1 MLLLLASSPS
11 LCCCP
16 LVLALLTRALPRV
29 GPWPRV
35 ARRTDI
41 DFVLMKFD
49 LSTLPSGLTV
59 DRALFSYTIPAG
71 GSNDG
76 DQAEMHEFRR
86 TWAMNTATYN
96 SIPMPST
103 NWPFSQA
110 TIDTLW
116 GPSVNDMP
124 GNVARHTLDVTPSIN
139 RWLSGAPNNGWIFV
153 PYFGNGCGIRTRVGC
168 GTIPLIGTE
177 LCPAADRPSL
187 VVSFNFSPPPSP
199 PSPPP
204 PSQPPSPPS
213 PPSPPPSPPSPPS
226 PPPPSPP
233 PPSPPSPPP
242 PSPPPPSPPSPP
254 PPSPLPEPP
263 LPPYVIP
270 PPYPPPSAPPP
281 SPPPPSPPPPTPPP
295 SPPPPSPPPPRPPP
309 SPPRSPPPSR
319 PPPPPPP
326 SAPPPSFYLD
336 FNGQFSN
343 YTGGCQSTWIRS
355 NPRDYTGALDTGVWW
370 DGSSSIGHFDAAL
383 VQFTDI
389 IGLGPYQLRP
399 HERVS
404 RATLR
409 YYVDTAFDA
418 IAIGNS
424 ASLHEISIPWNAS
437 VTTFNTFTGTQGL
450 NEAEYRVPMVATAL
464 ATRAGWFE
472 IDVTASVNG
481 WVNGTSNNGWIW
493 LPTGGGD
500 GSQIRACNAPA
511 DRRVNLAIIA
521 DILPPMPPS
530 PPATPPPPPRPPSP
544 PPPRPS
550 LQSRTILNPE
560 HAWLRKVAPTTNYAG
575 EANIY
580 WDANSAYAGGAQRTT
595 LASVPLD
602 AAAAAAG
609 LIALPVLLP
618 PRARAPYMC
627 SPPCWPLTACGP
639 QDRHRFRA
647 DEIRP

>member
-1 MLLLLASSPS
+1 
-11 LCCCP
+11 
-16 LVLALLTRALPRV
+16 V
-29 GPWPRV
+29 
-35 ARRTDI
+35 
-41 DFVLMKFD
+41 
-49 LSTLPSGLTV
+49 
-59 DRALFSYTIPAG
+59 
-71 GSNDG
+71 
-76 DQAEMHEFRR
+76 
-86 TWAMNTATYN
+86 
-96 SIPMPST
+96 
-103 NWPFSQA
+103 
-110 TIDTLW
+110 
-116 GPSVNDMP
+116 
-124 GNVARHTLDVTPSIN
+124 
-139 RWLSGAPNNGWIFV
+139 
-153 PYFGNGCGIRTRVGC
+153 
-168 GTIPLIGTE
+168 
-177 LCPAADRPSL
+177 
-187 VVSFNFSPPPSP
+187 
-199 PSPPP
+199 
-204 PSQPPSPPS
+204 
-213 PPSPPPSPPSPPS
+213 
-226 PPPPSPP
+226 
-233 PPSPPSPPP
+233 
-242 PSPPPPSPPSPP
+242 
-254 PPSPLPEPP
+254 
-263 LPPYVIP
+263 
-270 PPYPPPSAPPP
+270 
-281 SPPPPSPPPPTPPP
+281 
-295 SPPPPSPPPPRPPP
+295 
-309 SPPRSPPPSR
+309 
-319 PPPPPPP
+319 
-326 SAPPPSFYLD
+326 PPPSFYLD
-336 FNGQFSN
+336 FNGQFSS

-355 NPRDYTGALDTGVWW
+355 DTRNYIGALDTGVWW
-370 DGSSSIGHFDAAL
+370 DGSSSMGNVDAAL

-399 HERVS
+399 HERVL

-575 EANIY
+575 TSDIY
-580 WDANSAYAGGAQRTT
+580 WDANSAYAGGAQRTS

-602 AAAAAAG
+602 AAAAAG
-609 LIALPVLLP
+609 LVALPVLP
-618 PRARAPYMC
+618 PPHARAPYTC

-639 QDRHRFRA
+639 QDRRRFRA
-647 DEIRP
+647 DEIRPEHAALGPDRRSRLVQLPCVK